1 LSKVGPMRDGIAGM
15 AEDDALREVVATRNE
30 LRGKDPAAFGTD
42 DAWWSVV
49 FEQIEAGML

>member
-1 LSKVGPMRDGIAGM
+1 MRDGIAGM